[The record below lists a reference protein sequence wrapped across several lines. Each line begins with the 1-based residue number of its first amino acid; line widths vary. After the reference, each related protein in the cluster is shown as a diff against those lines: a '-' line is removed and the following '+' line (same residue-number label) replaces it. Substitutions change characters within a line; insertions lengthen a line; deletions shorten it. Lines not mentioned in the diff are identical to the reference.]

1 MKLVSNE
8 YLAHA
13 RSRGPHKYVRR
24 EGTSGHYKYIYAE
37 DLRNKPNV
45 SEVTP
50 GDYRYTRGFSKGGTG
65 KPASLGFISSFQ
77 VGTYERKHRAGQ
89 GAYRGT
95 VGQMQQQKRTQ
106 RYRKGINALN
116 RMRAGGLLNVLIG
129 GLGD

>member
-1 MKLVSNE
+1 MKLVSDE
-8 YLAHA
+8 HLAHA
-13 RSRGPHKYVRR
+13 RSRGPHKYIRR

-37 DLRNKPNV
+37 DLRKNPDVMEV
-45 SEVTP
+45 SP
-50 GDYRYTRGFSKGGTG
+50 GDFRYTKGHVLPGTG
-65 KPASLGFISSFQ
+65 RAARIGYVSNFS

-95 VGQMQQQKRTQ
+95 VSQMQQQKRSQ
-106 RYRKGINALN
+106 RYRKGIDVMN